1 MNMEADMQIIDEVA
15 SILNISKE
23 RVERESLKTFLERE
37 LRNIE
42 AEIFKIGAKHG
53 IKTIFEL
60 DEKLKQG
67 EITEEEMMDD
77 FMELDYL
84 ESRRD
89 DLLKV
94 MEKTQWISLN

>member
-1 MNMEADMQIIDEVA
+1 MQIIDEVA

-23 RVERESLKTFLERE
+23 KLERESLKTFLERE

-42 AEIFKIGAKHG
+42 SEIYRIGSKHG
-53 IKTIFEL
+53 IKSIFEL
-60 DEKLKQG
+60 DEKLKKG
-67 EITEEEMMDD
+67 EITEEEMLDD

-89 DLLKV
+89 DLLKA
-94 MEKTQWISLN
+94 MEKAQWQISLN

>member
-1 MNMEADMQIIDEVA
+1 MEVQQPIQIIEEVA
-15 SILNISKE
+15 RSLNMGRE
-23 RVERESLKTFLERE
+23 RLERESLKTFLEKE

-42 AEIFKIGAKHG
+42 VEIYKIGAKHG
-53 IKTIFEL
+53 IKSIFEL
-60 DEKLKQG
+60 DDKLKMG

-89 DLLKV
+89 DLLKAMRKV
-94 MEKTQWISLN
+94 QWQI

>member
-1 MNMEADMQIIDEVA
+1 MEIIEEVA
-15 SILNISKE
+15 SVLKVSKE
-23 RVERESLKTFLERE
+23 KLEIDSIRTFLEKE

-42 AEIFKIGAKHG
+42 AEIFKIGTKHG

-60 DEKLKQG
+60 DEKLKKG

-77 FMELDYL
+77 FMELDHL

-89 DLLKV
+89 DLLKI
-94 MEKTQWISLN
+94 MEKRQWISLS

>member
-1 MNMEADMQIIDEVA
+1 MQIIEEIATV
-15 SILNISKE
+15 LKISKE
-23 RVERESLKTFLERE
+23 RLERESLKTFLERE

-42 AEIFKIGAKHG
+42 AEIYKICAKHG
-53 IKTIFEL
+53 IKSIFEL
-60 DEKLKQG
+60 DEKLKKG

-89 DLLKV
+89 NLLKA
-94 MEKTQWISLN
+94 MEKVQW

>member
-1 MNMEADMQIIDEVA
+1 MMEVQQPIQIIEEVA
-15 SILNISKE
+15 RSLNMGRE
-23 RVERESLKTFLERE
+23 RLERESLKIFLEKE

-42 AEIFKIGAKHG
+42 VEIYKIGAKHG
-53 IKTIFEL
+53 IKSIFEL
-60 DEKLKQG
+60 DDKLKMG

-89 DLLKV
+89 DLLKAMRKV
-94 MEKTQWISLN
+94 QWQI